1 MNGKAIITI
10 FIVLISTLAYGQQ
23 AYQYSQPT
31 QLQDGW
37 ETDNLQSLGVD
48 STLIY
53 ALFNKLQNEAHEV
66 HSVLLVKKCK
76 IIIEEYFG
84 EYVVNELHD
93 LRSVTKSIIALLMG
107 IAIDKG
113 FVGGVDDPISKYIKN
128 SMPNKNLGYKKESIT
143 IKHLL
148 TMSTGLDC
156 NDWDKKSKGQEDK
169 IYKKDDWLQYFLDLP
184 MINEPGA
191 VSNYCTMCAVM
202 TAEIISQASGLT
214 IDKFAERYLF
224 SPLGIGNV
232 NWGHTSN
239 KAVIPSGKR
248 LYMSPRDMAKIGQ
261 LLLNAGVWNG
271 KQIVSE
277 AWLKA
282 STFGQTKIT
291 GIDYGYFWWTIPF
304 KVNDKMIDA
313 YSATGNG
320 GQYIMVFPKSDMV
333 AVFTGGAYN
342 SQDDKLPFAIVK
354 DIFLPTVLSEK

>member
-10 FIVLISTLAYGQQ
+10 FIVLISTLTYGQQ

-37 ETDNLQSLGVD
+37 ETGSLQSLEVD

-53 ALFNKLQNEAHEV
+53 ALFNKLQIEEHKV
-66 HSVLLVKKCK
+66 HSVLLVKHGK

-84 EYVVNELHD
+84 GNSVEVSHD
-93 LRSVTKSIIALLMG
+93 LRSVTKSIISILMG

-113 FVGGVDDPISKYIKN
+113 FVGSVDDPISKYIEKPG
-128 SMPNKNLGYKKESIT
+128 PNKNLDDRKKSIT

-169 IYKKDDWLQYFLDLP
+169 IYKKDDWLQYFMDLP
-184 MINEPGA
+184 LVNEPGA

-202 TAEIISQASGLT
+202 TAEIISRTSGMT
-214 IDKFAERYLF
+214 IDEFAKQYLF
-224 SPLGIGNV
+224 IPLGITTV

-239 KAVIPSGKR
+239 KVVMPSGKR
-248 LYMSPRDMAKIGQ
+248 LYMTARDMAKIGQ
-261 LLLNAGVWNG
+261 LLLNNGTWNEE
-271 KQIVSE
+271 QIVPDE
-277 AWLKA
+277 WLRQ
-282 STFGQTKIT
+282 STTSRTKIT
-291 GIDYGYFWWTIPF
+291 GMDYGYLWWIIPF
-304 KVNDKMIDA
+304 KVNDKTIKA
-313 YSATGNG
+313 YAATGNG
-320 GQYIMVFPKSDMV
+320 GQYIMVFPESDMV

-354 DIFLPTVLSEK
+354 DIFFPTFLGEK

>member
-10 FIVLISTLAYGQQ
+10 LIVLISALAYGQQ
-23 AYQYSQPT
+23 AYQYSQPA

-37 ETDNLQSLGVD
+37 ETGSLQSMQVD

-53 ALFNKLQNEAHEV
+53 ALCNKLQNEAHEV
-66 HSVLLVKKCK
+66 HSVLLSKNGKL
-76 IIIEEYFG
+76 IIEEYFG
-84 EYVVNELHD
+84 EYAVNELHD

-113 FVGGVDDPISKYIKN
+113 FVDGVDDPISKYIKN
-128 SMPNKNLGYKKESIT
+128 SMPNKNLDDRKEAIT

-224 SPLGIGNV
+224 IPLGITNV

-248 LYMSPRDMAKIGQ
+248 LYMSARDMAKIGQ

-291 GIDYGYFWWTIPF
+291 GIDFGYFWWAIPF
-304 KVNDKMIDA
+304 KVNGKTIDVYA
-313 YSATGNG
+313 ATGNG
-320 GQYIMVFPKSDMV
+320 GQYIMVFPESDMV

-342 SQDDKLPFAIVK
+342 SPDDKLPFAIVK
-354 DIFLPTVLSEK
+354 DIFLPTFFGRK

>member
-1 MNGKAIITI
+1 MGNKTLLII
-10 FIVLISTLAYGQQ
+10 VGLLISTLAYGQQ
-23 AYQYSQPT
+23 AYQYSQPAR
-31 QLQDGW
+31 LWDGW
-37 ETDNLQSLGVD
+37 ETDNLQSFGVD

-66 HSVLLVKKCK
+66 HSVLLVKNGK

-84 EYVVNELHD
+84 ETTINELHD
-93 LRSVTKSIIALLMG
+93 IRSVTKSIISLLMG

-113 FVGGVDDPISKYIKN
+113 FVGSVDDPISKYIKN
-128 SMPNKNLGYKKESIT
+128 SMSNKKLDDKNGSIK

-169 IYKKDDWLQYFLDLP
+169 IYKKEDWLQYFLDLP

-191 VSNYCTMCAVM
+191 VSEYCTMCAVM
-202 TAEIISQASGLT
+202 IAEIISQASGLT

-224 SPLGIGNV
+224 IPLGIANV
-232 NWGHTSN
+232 SWGHTSN
-239 KAVIPSGKR
+239 KPVIPSGKR
-248 LYMSPRDMAKIGQ
+248 LYMSARDLAKIGQ
-261 LLLNAGVWNG
+261 LLLNKGVWNG

-291 GIDYGYFWWTIPF
+291 GIDYGFFWWTIPF
-304 KVNDKMIDA
+304 KINDKTIDA
-313 YSATGNG
+313 YAATGNG
-320 GQYIMVFPKSDMV
+320 GQYIMVFPESDMV

-354 DIFLPTVLSEK
+354 DIFLPTFFGRN